1 MADAAGLLAELR
13 DAYKKKDMPAGE
25 MLLNQIK
32 VSFSA
37 PTPMCVSTPHPL
49 CVFLLL
55 ANLV

>member
-13 DAYKKKDMPAGE
+13 DAYKKNE